1 MNERHLRFRS
11 YLCREDKAY
20 STREEDEETKLY
32 KGLQVNKA
40 AGHMQIVPLLS
51 SEKIQ
56 QKKKLD
62 SYDEIATTSDGCS
75 PHYEVLPLFPNRK

>member
-51 SEKIQ
+51 SEVSKSIF
-56 QKKKLD
+56 
-62 SYDEIATTSDGCS
+62 I
-75 PHYEVLPLFPNRK
+75 